1 MAFFRGRSQK
11 PLKTDLILYKECDD
25 VKCDTNPCTSAE
37 ICCVFQLKALFGPK
51 QRKVVCGCQL
61 ESLLLWMHGAAG
73 VRTAVIVTL
82 EEESSTATEK
92 RTHQNTAR
100 LHG

>member
-1 MAFFRGRSQK
+1 MEG
-11 PLKTDLILYKECDD
+11 L
-25 VKCDTNPCTSAE
+25 V
-37 ICCVFQLKALFGPK
+37 
-51 QRKVVCGCQL
+51 
-61 ESLLLWMHGAAG
+61 LLWMYGAAG

-92 RTHQNTAR
+92 QSYQNTAR